1 MRAVIQR
8 VSSARVTSDE
18 RLLGEIGRGL
28 LVLLGVTHE
37 DTEAE
42 AGRLAG
48 KISRLRIFSD
58 EQGKM
63 NLALNAVGGELLVV
77 SQFTLFADVRSG
89 NRPGYSLA
97 ARPETAVPLYE
108 RFVAELRSLGFTV
121 ATGEFGADMQ
131 VELLND
137 GPVTLIIDT
146 NDF

>member
-1 MRAVIQR
+1 MRAVVQR
-8 VSSARVTSDE
+8 VSSAQVSTE
-18 RLLGEIGRGL
+18 GRLLGRIGPGL

-37 DTEAE
+37 DSEAE
-42 AGRLAG
+42 AVRLAA
-48 KISRLRIFSD
+48 KVSKLRIFSD
-58 EQGKM
+58 EDGKM
-63 NLALNAVGGELLVV
+63 NLALSATGGELLVI

-97 ARPETAVPLYE
+97 ARPDHAVPLYE
-108 RFVAELRSLGFTV
+108 RFVTELRALGFTV

-146 NDF
+146 EDF

>member
-8 VSSARVTSDE
+8 VSSARVTSEE
-18 RLLGEIGRGL
+18 RLLGEIDRGL

-37 DTEAE
+37 DTEADAE
-42 AGRLAG
+42 RLAC

-63 NLALNAVGGELLVV
+63 NLALSAVNGELLVV

-97 ARPETAVPLYE
+97 ARPETAVPMYE
-108 RFVAELRSLGFTV
+108 KFVSELRSLGFTV